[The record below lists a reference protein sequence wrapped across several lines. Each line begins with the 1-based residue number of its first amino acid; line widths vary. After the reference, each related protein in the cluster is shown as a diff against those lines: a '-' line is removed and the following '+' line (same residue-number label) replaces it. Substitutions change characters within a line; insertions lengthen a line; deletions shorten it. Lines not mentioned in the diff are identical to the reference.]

1 MNTFYLEWITFFSI
15 KWSLWNIMESLL
27 ASQHYNFMYQLR
39 NDAVKKKK
47 KRLFQRLDGSM

>member
-15 KWSLWNIMESLL
+15 KWSLWNIMDSLL
-27 ASQHYNFMYQLR
+27 ASQHYNFIHQLW

-47 KRLFQRLDGSM
+47 IISKT